1 MHREGQ
7 IPLTLIDQHDRT
19 SGTQIR
25 SDSIALVDP
34 TRELQ
39 GKPVK
44 IFARL
49 KRSISL

>member
-19 SGTQIR
+19 SGTRIR
-25 SDSIALVDP
+25 SDSIALVDL

-39 GKPVK
+39 NPTLSANK
-44 IFARL
+44 
-49 KRSISL
+49 

>member
-7 IPLTLIDQHDRT
+7 IPLTLIEHDRT

-39 GKPVK
+39 NPTL
-44 IFARL
+44 FAN
-49 KRSISL
+49 K